1 MEKLAKLLKKR
12 MKVEGLAVRD
22 VADITGV
29 SHSTI
34 ARAANNE
41 TVTVSTLVAL
51 CDFLGVPLR
60 SVLDTKET
68 PDEVFEQISRVVAI
82 EPELKS
88 VFTDIARKINE
99 GKLDKKVLS
108 EIAAF
113 AAFRIS
119 QYENEPIKEK
129 QEAKVVASKV

>member
-1 MEKLAKLLKKR
+1 MEKLANLLKDR
-12 MKVEGLAVRD
+12 MELEGLAVRD
-22 VADITGV
+22 VAKLTGV

-88 VFTDIARKINE
+88 VFTDIAKKINA

-113 AAFRIS
+113 AAYRIS
-119 QYENEPIKEK
+119 QYEKEAVAEK
-129 QEAKVVASKV
+129 QDAEVAVG